1 MSEYAAKVSTVIDG
15 DLDAVWQALTDP
27 EAIKKYFMGATV
39 ATDWKEG
46 SPITWSGDWKGKP
59 FQDKG
64 EVLEVKPKQRLRYS
78 HWSPL
83 GGTDDAPEN
92 YHVVAV
98 TLDDA
103 DGHGTKVEL
112 TQSNLIGGVTQADRD
127 SRADFEKNWSTVLKG
142 LKDEV
147 ES

>member
-46 SPITWSGDWKGKP
+46 SAITWSGDWKGKP

-64 EVLEVKPKQRLRYS
+64 EILEVKPKQRLRYS

-103 DGHGTKVEL
+103 DRQRHEGGTHPIEPDRRRHPGRPRQSSRLREEL
-112 TQSNLIGGVTQADRD
+112 VNGTQRPQRRG
-127 SRADFEKNWSTVLKG
+127 
-142 LKDEV
+142 
-147 ES
+147 